1 MNYLRQ
7 ALKLYHLEQMQANN
21 EVEQEESKELGADEF
36 INTVV
41 STDVI
46 RMIAQKLLKLTKPM
60 R

>member
-1 MNYLRQ
+1 
-7 ALKLYHLEQMQANN
+7 MQANN